1 MFKSVFAK
9 YITTFMSIIF
19 VSFLILVLL
28 ITMMVNN
35 YAVEAKQG
43 LLENAAR
50 GMADFLGARMENSNT
65 QKNAFER
72 MINSISDDVDRTMLV
87 MAATGENITMLVV
100 DNDGN
105 ILRMVAN
112 GQVTESNADIPRSV
126 LTEVNNGLSVS
137 EFAELEGVFDEPHFF
152 YAAPV
157 FTTDDISVCGTV
169 FACASSATLD
179 ELLGV
184 MVKTVIVG
192 SLWVMLAA
200 LIAVYVI
207 TERVISPLKDMSSM
221 AKEFASGNFD
231 ARVPVTG
238 KDEVAE
244 LAVAFNNMAGAL
256 SQLEVMRNTFMANVS
271 HDLRTPMTT
280 ISGFIDNILSGAI
293 PPERQG
299 HYLELIR
306 TEVQRLAR
314 LVASLLDISRI
325 QAGDRKFEMKP
336 FDICEMAR
344 LILFS
349 FEQKIDGKRLDVEFE
364 CDDDRM
370 IAVADRDAIY
380 QILYNIC
387 DNAVKFSR
395 EGGRLRVSLTKIEGN
410 CVRVAVYNEGEGIA
424 AEDIPFVFERFYK
437 GDKSRGLDKSGV
449 GLGMFISK
457 TIIDAH
463 RQHIWVESVQG
474 EYCEFNFT
482 LALEK

>member
-256 SQLEVMRNTFMANVS
+256 SQLEVMRNNFMANVS

-336 FDICEMAR
+336 FDIC
-344 LILFS
+344 
-349 FEQKIDGKRLDVEFE
+349 
-364 CDDDRM
+364 
-370 IAVADRDAIY
+370 
-380 QILYNIC
+380 
-387 DNAVKFSR
+387 
-395 EGGRLRVSLTKIEGN
+395 
-410 CVRVAVYNEGEGIA
+410 
-424 AEDIPFVFERFYK
+424 
-437 GDKSRGLDKSGV
+437 
-449 GLGMFISK
+449 
-457 TIIDAH
+457 
-463 RQHIWVESVQG
+463 
-474 EYCEFNFT
+474 
-482 LALEK
+482 